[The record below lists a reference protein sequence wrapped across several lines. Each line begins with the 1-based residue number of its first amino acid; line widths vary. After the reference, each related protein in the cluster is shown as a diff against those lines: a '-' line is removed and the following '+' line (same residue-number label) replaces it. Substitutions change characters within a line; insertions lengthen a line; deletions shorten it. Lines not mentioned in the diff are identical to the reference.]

1 MIRLLLIV
9 VLVGVSITLQA
20 QDKHAYCSK
29 YKTANHANRLLI
41 EDLRSDSLD
50 IINTNIKLDMSTIT
64 AYQVTGAATLTC
76 KSLVQGLNSIT
87 LDFEGLT
94 VDSVIGGGVS
104 GFLHQDS
111 ILRVMFGSPLSEG
124 QQIEYTVY
132 YHGKPMQDA
141 SGWGGFYFSG
151 NFSWNLG
158 VGFADDPHSYGRIWF
173 PCFDNFIERSSFDFQ
188 IRVQNDRRASSNGVL
203 TSVVDNNDG
212 TTTYNWSLTQHIPS
226 YLACVAVGPYIVH
239 GESINA
245 ENGPLPVEIYGRLS
259 DSANIVTSFQNL
271 DDAVLKFEEV
281 YGQYRFDKVGY
292 SLVPFN
298 SGAMEHA
305 TNITYPISASNGS
318 LAQEDLMAHELAH
331 MWWGD
336 NITCQT
342 DGDMWINEGWASFS
356 EYLFQEEVYGRDAY
370 ENSMLA
376 DLRFMLQ
383 FAHHT
388 EGGYRAVSGQPHEYV
403 YGDHVYKKGALVAHN
418 LRGYMGD
425 GAFEDAIHQ
434 FMEQFKYSPV
444 SSDSLEKHFTL
455 YSGMDLEPFF
465 RDWVFTGGY
474 NVVLLDSFI
483 SVENS
488 GSYDVILY
496 LQQKLNGRV
505 EMHDEVPVYYTIFDE
520 NWNEE
525 SGMVRLSGQAEQESI
540 SSSIQPAHIQLYYF
554 NEQAQARTMDKL
566 VISEVQSI
574 DLKNMAWDVEVESI
588 DDSAQVFFEHIW
600 SAPDPIKAFTSK
612 PYRLSSYHYWRVSG
626 LDLENIQMSG
636 EFFYD
641 GRTGGNTGYMDMD
654 LVSIQE
660 DSLVLLYRSD
670 ASDDWEEYAHYSK
683 NVLGQSDN
691 AWGLIELS
699 NILPGEYTLANLDQT
714 ALGMESYENET
725 LLEVYPNPSKNEINI
740 QVSDRLT
747 LTNVTLEIYDIKG
760 QKVRSE
766 TIYDNTTRLEMASF
780 KSGVYTYR
788 LVDNGKLRTTGKFIL
803 TD

>member
-1 MIRLLLIV
+1 MAVYRIQQTLL
-9 VLVGVSITLQA
+9 
-20 QDKHAYCSK
+20 
-29 YKTANHANRLLI
+29 
-41 EDLRSDSLD
+41 
-50 IINTNIKLDMSTIT
+50 
-64 AYQVTGAATLTC
+64 
-76 KSLVQGLNSIT
+76 
-87 LDFEGLT
+87 
-94 VDSVIGGGVS
+94 
-104 GFLHQDS
+104 
-111 ILRVMFGSPLSEG
+111 
-124 QQIEYTVY
+124 
-132 YHGKPMQDA
+132 
-141 SGWGGFYFSG
+141 
-151 NFSWNLG
+151 
-158 VGFADDPHSYGRIWF
+158 
-173 PCFDNFIERSSFDFQ
+173 
-188 IRVQNDRRASSNGVL
+188 
-203 TSVVDNNDG
+203 
-212 TTTYNWSLTQHIPS
+212 
-226 YLACVAVGPYIVH
+226 
-239 GESINA
+239 
-245 ENGPLPVEIYGRLS
+245 
-259 DSANIVTSFQNL
+259 TSFQNL

-455 YSGMDLEPFF
+455 YSGLDLEPFF

-474 NVVLLDSFI
+474 NVVLLDSFV

-600 SAPDPIKAFTSK
+600 SAPIQLRPSLLSPIACPVIT
-612 PYRLSSYHYWRVSG
+612 
-626 LDLENIQMSG
+626 IG
-636 EFFYD
+636 ECQD
-641 GRTGGNTGYMDMD
+641 
-654 LVSIQE
+654 
-660 DSLVLLYRSD
+660 
-670 ASDDWEEYAHYSK
+670 
-683 NVLGQSDN
+683 
-691 AWGLIELS
+691 
-699 NILPGEYTLANLDQT
+699 
-714 ALGMESYENET
+714 
-725 LLEVYPNPSKNEINI
+725 
-740 QVSDRLT
+740 
-747 LTNVTLEIYDIKG
+747 
-760 QKVRSE
+760 
-766 TIYDNTTRLEMASF
+766 
-780 KSGVYTYR
+780 
-788 LVDNGKLRTTGKFIL
+788 
-803 TD
+803 